1 MLNCCYF
8 HWKETSVAS
17 NGYAPRGEEII
28 SQRQYAEESLNII
41 SLA

>member
-1 MLNCCYF
+1 MD
-8 HWKETSVAS
+8 S
-17 NGYAPRGEEII
+17 NGYEPRAEEMI